1 MARMSGG
8 KALVESLNVH
18 GVDTVFGV
26 LGSTLLPAYDA
37 LCDRSD
43 IRLIAPRSEDGA
55 VHMADAYARVT
66 GKVGVAMVTVGAGA
80 VASLS
85 AMGEAYAE
93 SWPVLNIVT
102 QVPTPYLGKAKGVY
116 HECPHQLEMFRP
128 VTGWAHRVE
137 SVAEIPEAV
146 REAFRRMRSGRPRP
160 VALEIPADLLRNED
174 DVEIKAP
181 AEPDTISVD
190 ETAIARAAE
199 MLAAAERPL
208 LWAGGGVVH
217 AGAGKELQA
226 LAELL
231 QAPILGTN
239 GSRGIVPE
247 DHPLMLGNVL
257 TMASTVESKILETAD
272 VMLAIGT
279 RFSERAT
286 RTRRKDAEAD
296 VTGRSAKGWTIR
308 LPKNL
313 IHVDIDAGEF
323 GLNVTPQLTIEGDAR
338 VVLERL
344 IALLRASSV
353 WPRPSRVQE
362 ISAVKA
368 EARSELR
375 ERVPA
380 EMAMMEA
387 IREVLPRNTIVA
399 AQSIVG
405 HWARYV
411 LEMYQPA
418 SFLFANT
425 FGSMGFAFHAAI
437 GAKIACPER
446 PVVAFCG
453 DGGFM
458 FGAGELATIAH
469 YRLNIPIVVFN
480 NGGYKILNN
489 TQRKRYGRTIGTEL
503 TNPDFV
509 KLGEAFGFRACR
521 ANGTAELKQ
530 ALKEALAA
538 DSATM
543 IEVPIEF
550 VPYR

>member
-43 IRLIAPRSEDGA
+43 IRLIAPRGEDGA

-102 QVPTPYLGKAKGVY
+102 QVPTPYLGQAKGVY
-116 HECPHQLEMFRP
+116 HECPDQLEMFKP
-128 VTGWAHRVE
+128 VTGWAHRVT
-137 SVAEIPEAV
+137 SVAEIPQAV

-160 VALEIPADLLRNED
+160 VVLEIPADLLRNED
-174 DVEIKAP
+174 DVEIQAP
-181 AEPDTISVD
+181 AQPDKMPVD
-190 ETAIARAAE
+190 EAGIAKAAE
-199 MLAAAERPL
+199 MLASAARPL
-208 LWAGGGVVH
+208 IWAGGGVVH

-257 TMASTVESKILETAD
+257 TMASTVESKILETSDCMIA
-272 VMLAIGT
+272 LGT

-296 VTGRSAKGWTIR
+296 VTGRSAKGWTIHI
-308 LPKNL
+308 PQKL

-323 GLNVTPQLTIEGDAR
+323 GRNVKPHMTIQGDAR
-338 VVLERL
+338 DVLQKL
-344 IALLRASSV
+344 LAALRAKPMP
-353 WPRPSRVQE
+353 PRPPRGQE
-362 ISAVKA
+362 ISAIKT
-368 EARSELR
+368 EARNELR
-375 ERVPA
+375 GRVPA
-380 EMAMMEA
+380 EMEMMDA
-387 IREVLPRNTIVA
+387 IREALPKDTIVA

-437 GAKIACPER
+437 GAKIAYPER

-469 YRLNIPIVVFN
+469 YRLNIPIVIFN

-489 TQRKRYGRTIGTEL
+489 TQRRRYGRTIGTEL
-503 TNPDFV
+503 TNPDFM

-521 ANGTAELKQ
+521 AKGSAELKKALQ
-530 ALKEALAA
+530 AALAA
-538 DSATM
+538 DTATM

>member
-18 GVDTVFGV
+18 GVETVFGV
-26 LGSTLLPAYDA
+26 LGSTLLPVYDA

-43 IRLIAPRSEDGA
+43 IRLIAPRGEDGA
-55 VHMADAYARVT
+55 VHMADAYARVS

-102 QVPTPYLGKAKGVY
+102 QVPTPYLDQDKGVY
-116 HECPHQLEMFRP
+116 HECPRQLEMFKP
-128 VTGWAHRVE
+128 VTGWAHRVT
-137 SVAEIPEAV
+137 SVGEIPEAV

-160 VALEIPADLLRNED
+160 VALEIPADLLRNQDE
-174 DVEIKAP
+174 VNIRPP
-181 AEPDTISVD
+181 AEPERVAPD
-190 ETAIARAAE
+190 EAAVAQAAE
-199 MLAAAERPL
+199 ILAKAQRPL
-208 LWAGGGVVH
+208 LWAGGGVVK
-217 AGAGKELQA
+217 AQAGKELQA

-239 GSRGIVPE
+239 GSRGVVSE

-257 TMASTVESKILETAD
+257 TMCSTVETKILETAD
-272 VMLAIGT
+272 VLLALGT

-308 LPKNL
+308 IPKQL
-313 IHVDIDAGEF
+313 IHVDIDESEF
-323 GLNVTPQLTIEGDAR
+323 GKNYKPTLAVRGDAR
-338 VVLERL
+338 EVLQQLLQRL
-344 IALLRASSV
+344 GGRTTAR
-353 WPRPSRVQE
+353 RESRVQE
-362 ISAVKA
+362 IAAVKR
-368 EARSELR
+368 EAREELI

-380 EMAMMEA
+380 EVELLDA
-387 IREVLPRNTIVA
+387 IREVLPKNTIVA
-399 AQSIVG
+399 AQSIAG
-405 HWARYV
+405 HWARYA
-411 LEMYQPA
+411 LPMYEPS

-437 GAKIACPER
+437 GAKIACPDK

-458 FGAGELATIAH
+458 FGCGELATIAH
-469 YRLNIPIVVFN
+469 YRLNIPVVVFN

-509 KLGEAFGFRACR
+509 KLGESFGFRSSR
-521 ANGTAELKQ
+521 ANGPAELMS
-530 ALKEALAA
+530 ALREALAA
-538 DSATM
+538 DAPTM

>member
-18 GVDTVFGV
+18 GVETVFGV
-26 LGSTLLPAYDA
+26 LGSTLLPLYDA

-43 IRLIAPRSEDGA
+43 IRLIAPRGEDGA
-55 VHMADAYARVT
+55 VHMADAYARVS

-102 QVPTPYLGKAKGVY
+102 QVPTPYLDQDKGVY
-116 HECPHQLEMFRP
+116 HECPRQLEMFKP
-128 VTGWAHRVE
+128 VTGWAHRVT

-174 DVEIKAP
+174 DVTVRPP
-181 AEPDTISVD
+181 AEIEPVAAD
-190 ETAIARAAE
+190 EAAIAKAAE
-199 MLAAAERPL
+199 LLAKAERPL
-208 LWAGGGVVH
+208 LWAGGGVVKAQ
-217 AGAGKELQA
+217 AGPELLA

-239 GSRGIVPE
+239 GSRGVVSE

-257 TMASTVESKILETAD
+257 TMCSTVETKILEAAD
-272 VMLAIGT
+272 VMLALGT

-308 LPKNL
+308 IPKQL
-313 IHVDIDAGEF
+313 IHVDIDESEF
-323 GLNVTPQLTIEGDAR
+323 GKNYKPTLAVRGDAR
-338 VVLERL
+338 EVLQALLERL
-344 IALLRASSV
+344 GGNGARQ
-353 WPRPSRVQE
+353 RPSRVRE
-362 ISAVKA
+362 ISAVKR
-368 EARSELR
+368 EAREELIK
-375 ERVPA
+375 RVPA
-380 EMAMMEA
+380 EVELLDA
-387 IREVLPRNTIVA
+387 IREVLPKNTIVA
-399 AQSIVG
+399 AQSIAG
-405 HWARYV
+405 HWARYA
-411 LEMYQPA
+411 LPMYEPS

-437 GAKIACPER
+437 GAKIACPDK

-458 FGAGELATIAH
+458 FGCGELATIAH

-509 KLGEAFGFRACR
+509 KLGESFGFRACR
-521 ANGTAELKQ
+521 ANGSSELMS
-530 ALKEALAA
+530 ALRDALSA
-538 DSATM
+538 DGPTM

>member
-1 MARMSGG
+1 MTHMSGG
-8 KALVESLNVH
+8 KALVESLYVH
-18 GVDTVFGV
+18 GVETVFGV

-43 IRLIAPRSEDGA
+43 IRLIAPRGEDGA
-55 VHMADAYARVT
+55 VHMADAYTRVS
-66 GKVGVAMVTVGAGA
+66 GKPGVAMVTVGAGA

-102 QVPTPYLGKAKGVY
+102 QVPTPYLDQARGVY
-116 HECPHQLEMFRP
+116 HECPGQLEMFKQ
-128 VTGWAHRVE
+128 VTGWAHRVT
-137 SVAEIPEAV
+137 STAEIPGAV
-146 REAFRRMRSGRPRP
+146 REAFRRMNSGRRRP
-160 VALEIPADLLRNED
+160 VALEIPADLLRNEA
-174 DVEIKAP
+174 DVEIPGPAP
-181 AEPDTISVD
+181 LDKVIVD
-190 ETAIARAAE
+190 DAAVARAAD
-199 MLAAAERPL
+199 MLVAAQRPL
-208 LWAGGGVVH
+208 IWAGGGVVH

-231 QAPILGTN
+231 QAPILSTS
-239 GSRGIVPE
+239 GSRGIVSE
-247 DHPLMLGNVL
+247 EHPLMLGNLL
-257 TMASTVESKILETAD
+257 TMAYTVESKVMDTAD
-272 VMLAIGT
+272 AMIALGT
-279 RFSERAT
+279 RFSERTT
-286 RTRRKDAEAD
+286 RSRRKDAEID
-296 VTGRSAKGWTIR
+296 VTGRSAKGWTMRI
-308 LPKNL
+308 PKKL
-313 IHVDIDAGEF
+313 IHVDIDPGEF
-323 GLNVTPQLTIEGDAR
+323 GKNYKAELTVHGDAKD
-338 VVLERL
+338 VLTKL
-344 IALLRASSV
+344 IAVLRAK
-353 WPRPSRVQE
+353 PRPPRPPRWQE
-362 ISAVKA
+362 IVAIKG
-368 EARSELR
+368 EARKELR
-375 ERVPA
+375 GRVPA
-380 EMAMMEA
+380 EMDMIDA
-387 IREVLPRNTIVA
+387 IREALPRDTIVA

-437 GAKIACPER
+437 GAKIAFPGR

-469 YRLNIPIVVFN
+469 YRLNIPVVVFN

-489 TQRKRYGRTIGTEL
+489 TQRRRFGRTIGTEL

-509 KLGEAFGFRACR
+509 KLGEAYGFRACR
-521 ANGTAELKQ
+521 ASGAAELKK
-530 ALKEALAA
+530 ALQQALAA
-538 DSATM
+538 DAPTL

>member
-8 KALVESLNVH
+8 KALIEALNVH

-43 IRLIAPRSEDGA
+43 IRLIAPRGEDGA
-55 VHMADAYARVT
+55 LHMADAYARVT
-66 GKVGVAMVTVGAGA
+66 GKVGVGMITVGAGA

-93 SWPVLNIVT
+93 SWPVLNIIT
-102 QVPTPYLGKAKGVY
+102 QVPTPYMDKARGVY
-116 HECPHQLEMFRP
+116 HECPQQLEMFRP
-128 VTGWAHRVE
+128 VTGWAHRVT

-160 VALEIPADLLRNED
+160 VALEIPADLLRDEAE
-174 DVEIKAP
+174 VEIRPP
-181 AEPDTISVD
+181 AEPEPTPSDDALV
-190 ETAIARAAE
+190 AQAAE
-199 MLAAAERPL
+199 LLVSAKRPL
-208 LWAGGGVVH
+208 LWAGGGVVK
-217 AGAGKELQA
+217 AGAGAELQA

-231 QAPILGTN
+231 QAPILCTN

-247 DHPLMLGNVL
+247 DHPLMVGNIL
-257 TMASTVESKILETAD
+257 TMAYTIEQKVLETAD
-272 VMLAIGT
+272 CMLALGT

-308 LPKNL
+308 IPEKL
-313 IHVDIDAGEF
+313 IHVDIDPAEF
-323 GLNVTPQLTIEGDAR
+323 GLNVKPQLAVHGDAR
-338 VVLERL
+338 DVLQK
-344 IALLRASSV
+344 LLAVLRGKKMPPRA
-353 WPRPSRVQE
+353 PRGEE
-362 ISAVKA
+362 IVAIKA
-368 EARSELR
+368 EARRELR

-380 EMAMMEA
+380 EMDMMDA
-387 IREVLPRNTIVA
+387 IRAALPKDTIVA

-469 YRLNIPIVVFN
+469 YRLNIPIVIFN

-489 TQRKRYGRTIGTEL
+489 TQRRRYGRTIGTEL

-509 KLGEAFGFRACR
+509 KLGEAYGFRACR
-521 ANGTAELKQ
+521 ASGPDGLKK
-530 ALKEALAA
+530 ALEEALAA
-538 DSATM
+538 DTATI

>member
-1 MARMSGG
+1 MIRMSGG
-8 KALVESLNVH
+8 KALVESLYVH
-18 GVDTVFGV
+18 GVETVFGV

-43 IRLIAPRSEDGA
+43 IRLIAPRGEDGA
-55 VHMADAYARVT
+55 VHMADAYTRVS
-66 GKVGVAMVTVGAGA
+66 GKPGVAMVTVGAGA

-102 QVPTPYLGKAKGVY
+102 QVPTPYLDQAKGVY
-116 HECPHQLEMFRP
+116 HECPGQLEMFRH
-128 VTGWAHRVE
+128 VTGWAHRVTNT
-137 SVAEIPEAV
+137 AEIPEAV
-146 REAFRRMRSGRPRP
+146 REAFRRMYSGRRRP
-160 VALEIPADLLRNED
+160 AALEIPADLLRNEA
-174 DVEIKAP
+174 DVEIRGPAP
-181 AEPDTISVD
+181 LDRVAVD
-190 ETAIARAAE
+190 DDAVARSAD
-199 MLAAAERPL
+199 MLAAAQRPL
-208 LWAGGGVVH
+208 IWAGGGVVH
-217 AGAGKELQA
+217 AGADAELKE

-231 QAPILGTN
+231 QAPILSTS

-247 DHPLMLGNVL
+247 DHPLMLGNLL
-257 TMASTVESKILETAD
+257 TMAYTVESRVLDTAD
-272 VMLAIGT
+272 AMIALGT
-279 RFSERAT
+279 RFSERTT
-286 RTRRKDAEAD
+286 RSRRKDAEID
-296 VTGRSAKGWTIR
+296 VTGRSAKGWTMRI
-308 LPKNL
+308 PKKL
-313 IHVDIDAGEF
+313 IHVDIDPGEF
-323 GLNVTPQLTIEGDAR
+323 GKNYRPELAIHGDAKD
-338 VVLERL
+338 VLQKL
-344 IALLRASSV
+344 IAALRAKPLP
-353 WPRPSRVQE
+353 PRPQRGAEVA
-362 ISAVKA
+362 AVKTD
-368 EARSELR
+368 ARRELR
-375 ERVPA
+375 TRVPA
-380 EMAMMEA
+380 EMDMIDA
-387 IREVLPRNTIVA
+387 IREALPRDTIVA

-437 GAKIACPER
+437 GAKIACPKR

-469 YRLNIPIVVFN
+469 YRLNMPVVVFN

-489 TQRKRYGRTIGTEL
+489 TQRRRFGRTIGTEL

-509 KLGEAFGFRACR
+509 KLGEAFGFRTCR
-521 ANGTAELKQ
+521 ANGAAELKN
-530 ALKEALAA
+530 ALQQALAA
-538 DSATM
+538 DAPTL

>member
-8 KALVESLNVH
+8 KALIEALNVH

-43 IRLIAPRSEDGA
+43 IRLIAPRGEDGA
-55 VHMADAYARVT
+55 LHMADAYARVS
-66 GKVGVAMVTVGAGA
+66 GKVGVGMITVGAGA

-93 SWPVLNIVT
+93 SWPVLNIIT
-102 QVPTPYLGKAKGVY
+102 QVPTPYLDQAKGVY
-116 HECPHQLEMFRP
+116 HECPHQLEMFKP
-128 VTGWAHRVE
+128 VTGWAHRVT
-137 SVAEIPEAV
+137 SVGEIPEAV
-146 REAFRRMRSGRPRP
+146 REAFRRMRTGRPRP
-160 VALEIPADLLRNED
+160 VALEIPADLLRDEA
-174 DVEIKAP
+174 DVEIRAP
-181 AEPDTISVD
+181 AEVEPTPCDDALV
-190 ETAIARAAE
+190 AQAAQ
-199 MLAAAERPL
+199 MLASAKRPL
-208 LWAGGGVVH
+208 LWAGGGVVK
-217 AGAGKELQA
+217 AGAGAELQA

-231 QAPILGTN
+231 QAPILCTN

-247 DHPLMLGNVL
+247 DHPLMVGNIL
-257 TMASTVESKILETAD
+257 TMAYTIEQQVLETAD
-272 VMLAIGT
+272 CMLALGT

-308 LPKNL
+308 IPQQL
-313 IHVDIDAGEF
+313 IHVDIDPAEF
-323 GLNVTPQLTIEGDAR
+323 GLNVKPQLAVQGDAR
-338 VVLERL
+338 DVLQKLLAVLRRK
-344 IALLRASSV
+344 ALPPRA
-353 WPRPSRVQE
+353 PRGEE
-362 ISAVKA
+362 IVAIKA
-368 EARSELR
+368 AARKELR

-380 EMAMMEA
+380 EMDMMDA
-387 IREVLPRNTIVA
+387 IREALPKDTIVA

-437 GAKIACPER
+437 GAKIAFPER

-469 YRLNIPIVVFN
+469 YRLNIPIVIFN

-509 KLGEAFGFRACR
+509 KLGEAYGFKACR
-521 ANGTAELKQ
+521 ASGPDGLKN

-538 DSATM
+538 DTATI

>member
-43 IRLIAPRSEDGA
+43 IRLIAPRGEDGA

-137 SVAEIPEAV
+137 SVAEISEAV

-181 AEPDTISVD
+181 AEPDTMSVD
-190 ETAIARAAE
+190 EAAIARAAE

-257 TMASTVESKILETAD
+257 TMASTVESRILETAD

-308 LPKNL
+308 LPKSL

-323 GLNVTPQLTIEGDAR
+323 GLNVTPQLTIQGDAR

-344 IALLRASSV
+344 IARLRARSV
-353 WPRPSRVQE
+353 RPRPSRVQD

-368 EARSELR
+368 DARSELR

-380 EMAMMEA
+380 EMEMMEA
-387 IREVLPRNTIVA
+387 IREVLPRDTIVA

-489 TQRKRYGRTIGTEL
+489 TQRRRYGRTIGTEL

>member
-18 GVDTVFGV
+18 GVETVFGV
-26 LGSTLLPAYDA
+26 LGSTLLPVYDA

-43 IRLIAPRSEDGA
+43 IRLIAPRGEDGA
-55 VHMADAYARVT
+55 VHMADAYARVS

-93 SWPVLNIVT
+93 SWPVLNIIT
-102 QVPTPYLGKAKGVY
+102 QVPTPYLDQDKGVY
-116 HECPHQLEMFRP
+116 HECPRQLEMFKP
-128 VTGWAHRVE
+128 VTGWAHRVT
-137 SVAEIPEAV
+137 SVGEIPEAV

-160 VALEIPADLLRNED
+160 VALEIPADLLRNQDE
-174 DVEIKAP
+174 VNIRPP
-181 AEPDTISVD
+181 AEPERVAPD
-190 ETAIARAAE
+190 EAAITRAVEVLAKAR
-199 MLAAAERPL
+199 RPL
-208 LWAGGGVVH
+208 LWAGGGVVK
-217 AGAGKELQA
+217 AQAGKELQA

-239 GSRGIVPE
+239 GSRGIVSE

-257 TMASTVESKILETAD
+257 TMCSTVETKILETAD
-272 VMLAIGT
+272 VMLALGT

-286 RTRRKDAEAD
+286 RTRRKDAESD

-308 LPKNL
+308 IPKQL
-313 IHVDIDAGEF
+313 IHVDIDESEF
-323 GLNVTPQLTIEGDAR
+323 GKNYKPTLAVRGDAR
-338 VVLERL
+338 EVLQQLLQRL
-344 IALLRASSV
+344 GGKAGIQRE
-353 WPRPSRVQE
+353 SRVQE
-362 ISAVKA
+362 IAAVKR
-368 EARSELR
+368 EAREELI

-380 EMAMMEA
+380 EVELLDA
-387 IREVLPRNTIVA
+387 IREVLPKNTIVA
-399 AQSIVG
+399 AQSIAG
-405 HWARYV
+405 HWARYA
-411 LEMYQPA
+411 LPMYEPS

-437 GAKIACPER
+437 GAKIACPDK

-458 FGAGELATIAH
+458 FGCGELATIAH
-469 YRLNIPIVVFN
+469 YRLNIPVVVFN

-509 KLGEAFGFRACR
+509 KLGESFGFRASR
-521 ANGTAELKQ
+521 ANGPSELMA
-530 ALKEALAA
+530 ALREALAA
-538 DSATM
+538 DAPTM